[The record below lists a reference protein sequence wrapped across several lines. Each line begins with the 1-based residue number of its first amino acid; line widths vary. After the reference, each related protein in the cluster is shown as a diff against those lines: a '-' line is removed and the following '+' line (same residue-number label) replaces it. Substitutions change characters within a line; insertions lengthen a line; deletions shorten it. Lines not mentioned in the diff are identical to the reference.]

1 MKRLCFLCSDV
12 QMTRR
17 VVAVLHRAG
26 VEDSNLMVVARNDIR
41 LDELPPPGVDKT
53 DAISGLA
60 RGIAAGGVV
69 GSIEYAGYEPY
80 APILP

>member
-53 DAISGLA
+53 
-60 RGIAAGGVV
+60 
-69 GSIEYAGYEPY
+69 EPS
-80 APILP
+80 ACMRLNGRPLGAFEKAMRRRSRRPRLQ